1 MQGVTTSE
9 MDSGLYEMKCVIPKS
24 TNTGFRK
31 LNLRNF
37 LMLVTKG
44 SLGLLMES
52 IFTLKEVLATT
63 SML

>member
-1 MQGVTTSE
+1 MQVVTSS
-9 MDSGLYEMKCVIPKS
+9 DISLGLYEMRCVIPKNMS
-24 TNTGFRK
+24 TGFRR

-37 LMLVTKG
+37 FTLVTKG

-63 SML
+63 TML